1 MKLYT
6 FFNLGN
12 TCYLNSV
19 LQCFINDPCF
29 KSSLKKTEKNK
40 NLLHLINE
48 IDVDLTNNDEKN
60 FKHCNLIKIVE
71 FFNKKF
77 PRFQQHDSHEFLL
90 EFLDQLELNYNGKIK
105 NLLICKECNN
115 ISTTI
120 EDFTTIDLY
129 INKDNLV
136 ENFMDYLK
144 REEIHDYHC
153 EKCKKNVVATK
164 KIYLE
169 QIGEMLII
177 VLKKYHSK
185 EKLKYPFE
193 NLKIRETKSGD
204 LFNYKLHA
212 VIYHHGNNDIGH
224 YNCNVNING
233 NWYFM
238 DDQNIFL
245 NEQMNYEDLNSY
257 ILFYKKV

>member
-1 MKLYT
+1 MKLFT

-29 KSSLKKTEKNK
+29 KQKLKKTEKNEQLF
-40 NLLHLINE
+40 NLISEL
-48 IDVDLTNNDEKN
+48 DTDLTDNGEKN
-60 FKHCNLIKIVE
+60 FKHYNLIKIVE
-71 FFNKKF
+71 YFNKKF
-77 PRFQQHDSHEFLL
+77 KRFQQHDSHEFLL
-90 EFLDQLELNYNGKIK
+90 ELLDQLDVNYNGQIK
-105 NLLICKECNN
+105 TCLTCNECNN
-115 ISTTI
+115 KSTTL
-120 EDFTTIDLY
+120 ENFTTIDLY
-129 INKDNLV
+129 INKNNLI

-144 REEIHDYHC
+144 QEEIHDYHC
-153 EKCKKNVVATK
+153 ENCKKNVIAIK
-164 KIYLE
+164 KIYL
-169 QIGEMLII
+169 QQLGEMLII

-185 EKLKYPFE
+185 KQLTFPFE
-193 NLKIRETKSGD
+193 NLKIRETQSGD

-212 VIYHHGNNDIGH
+212 VIYHHGNTDIGH

-238 DDQNIFL
+238 DDENIFL
-245 NEQMNYEDLNSY
+245 NEKMNYEDLNSY